1 MKDRVVRQGIPPE
14 LSETVLEAN
23 IGVMNS
29 NMTNLVDS
37 AVAVM
42 VPMDLGTNGFWAEA
56 NEATTTLL
64 LEPSGSHVFRIEAE
78 DHL

>member
-1 MKDRVVRQGIPPE
+1 MKDRVVRQGFPPE
-14 LSETVLEAN
+14 LTETVLEAN

-42 VPMDLGTNGFWAEA
+42 VPMDLGTNGF
-56 NEATTTLL
+56 
-64 LEPSGSHVFRIEAE
+64 
-78 DHL
+78 